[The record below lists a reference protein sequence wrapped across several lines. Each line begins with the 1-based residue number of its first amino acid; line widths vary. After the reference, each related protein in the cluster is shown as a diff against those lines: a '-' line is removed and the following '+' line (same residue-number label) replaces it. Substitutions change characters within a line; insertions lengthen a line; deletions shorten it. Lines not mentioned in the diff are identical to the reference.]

1 MTGGTGL
8 RVRDVPAPPPG
19 TRPADP
25 GLGEGLELFQGCAG
39 DLVRDMLAGL
49 RQRDLEPGMG
59 FDMAGTDAACCV
71 LMRGR
76 LALEFTGAT
85 DHPRVIGLVE
95 EGDLLVRPVHS
106 WASVGPAPGCR
117 AIEASSL
124 VLVDA
129 ARLRTWTAQPVLGEN
144 VVRLLSAQVA
154 ERELAIAISLEPSVE
169 RRVLRKLQQLALRWG
184 RVTPDG
190 IRLNLRLTHQ
200 ELASM
205 VGAVRETVTL
215 AMGRL
220 QDQGEIH
227 VSNRTVTILTG
238 VAHGNGD
245 G

>member
-1 MTGGTGL
+1 MRTPFDPVHGG
-8 RVRDVPAPPPG
+8 AA

-25 GLGEGLELFQGCAG
+25 RLAGRLELFQGCG
-39 DLVRDMLAGL
+39 EELVRDMLAGL
-49 RQRDLEPGMG
+49 RQAELGPGMV
-59 FDMAGTDAACCV
+59 FDISGTDAACCV
-71 LMRGR
+71 LLRGR
-76 LALEFTGAT
+76 LALELDGLA
-85 DHPRVIGLVE
+85 DHPRVVGLVE

-106 WASVGPAPGCR
+106 WASVGPAPRCR
-117 AIEASSL
+117 AIEASAL

-129 ARLRTWTAQPVLGEN
+129 ARLRTWTGQPVLGEN

-200 ELASM
+200 ELANM

-220 QDQGEIH
+220 QEQGEIQ
-227 VSNRTVTILTG
+227 VENRTVTILIG
-238 VAHGNGD
+238 IAHGD
-245 G
+245 GGA